1 MKQLL
6 YLLAA
11 AFLASCNGY
20 TTQYSKT
27 YTTAIGMTMSPAYDS
42 LSLSGKGI
50 RIGVLDAGFG
60 GFRTD
65 RWTRSLEVGAC
76 RDFTNT
82 CGEDF
87 FADEQ
92 DHGTRVCRN
101 IGGIS
106 GDTLRGLAWGATYFL
121 AKTDRAEV
129 EPRSEERQFME
140 GVQWLLEQDVD
151 IITSSLA
158 YTTFDD
164 FDGYT
169 PRMLDGRSS
178 TLSRFLDS
186 LLQANPHLVFVQ
198 SAGNEGDGS
207 WRYIC
212 FPGDVREVITVGSSD
227 SNGTRFHS
235 SGCGREDVDY
245 IKPDFAVEAS
255 PLGTSFSTPV
265 VTGLCAALLEYKRV
279 DRAALLTALRASG
292 SNAAA
297 PDRRTG
303 YGAPQTAYFLRSL
316 TSEK

>member
-1 MKQLL
+1 MKRLF
-6 YLLAA
+6 YLFTATV
-11 AFLASCNGY
+11 LASCNGY

-27 YTTAIGMTMSPAYDS
+27 YTTAIGMMMSPAYDS
-42 LSLSGKGI
+42 LTLSGKGI

-60 GFRTD
+60 EFRTD
-65 RWTRSLEVGAC
+65 RWTRTLEVEAY

-92 DHGTRVCRN
+92 NHGTNVCRN

-106 GDTLRGLAWGATYFL
+106 GDTLRGLAYGATYFL

-129 EPRSEERQFME
+129 EPRSEEQQFME
-140 GVQWLLEQDVD
+140 GVLWLMEQNVD

-169 PRMLDGRSS
+169 PEMLDGRSS

-186 LLQANPHLVFVQ
+186 LLQAHPRLIFVQ
-198 SAGNEGDGS
+198 SAGNEGDNE

-212 FPGDVREVITVGSSD
+212 FPADVREVITVGSSD
-227 SNGTRFHS
+227 SNGTKFHS
-235 SGCGREDVDY
+235 SSPGREDADY
-245 IKPDFAVEAS
+245 IKPDFAVEAT
-255 PLGTSFSTPV
+255 PMGTSFSTPV
-265 VTGLCAALLEYKRV
+265 VAGLCAALLEHKRV
-279 DRAALLTALRASG
+279 DRATLLTALRASG
-292 SNAAA
+292 TNAAS
-297 PDRRTG
+297 PDRQTG
-303 YGAPQTAYFLRSL
+303 YGAPQTAYLLREF